1 MEESVSSIVFILTA
15 YLSIPDIEVRPA
27 IDEVQSVLVQAGK
40 IILSVSKG
48 VATWK
53 KSIKNTAKIKNAGG
67 KNGNSKDTSK
77 GDNMQPSSE
86 SSKEL
91 KLYSAKKEEKP
102 VIVEKPSN
110 FFKSVSES
118 KEVSKMYSMLSGC
131 MQGVKMEFTI
141 FSRIWDPYR

>member
-67 KNGNSKDTSK
+67 KNGKRYSLPHSTTTHEILDRCAF
-77 GDNMQPSSE
+77 GD
-86 SSKEL
+86 
-91 KLYSAKKEEKP
+91 AKM
-102 VIVEKPSN
+102 STA
-110 FFKSVSES
+110 
-118 KEVSKMYSMLSGC
+118 LSL
-131 MQGVKMEFTI
+131 
-141 FSRIWDPYR
+141 